1 MSLGGTSRGNISI
14 VANIVSYYDFSREL
28 IGSML
33 SRRKVFNFL
42 ARVFRFLATRPL
54 CKIRVLFL
62 ISSLLEESAA
72 YLAKRASYTAPLII
86 TSRNYLATSTT
97 LRRTRY
103 LAST

>member
-42 ARVFRFLATRPL
+42 ARVFRFLATRPPR
-54 CKIRVLFL
+54 KIRVLFS
-62 ISSLLEESAA
+62 ISSLLEELVA
-72 YLAKRASYTAPLII
+72 YLAKRASYTTLLII
-86 TSRNYLATSTT
+86 TL
-97 LRRTRY
+97 
-103 LAST
+103 